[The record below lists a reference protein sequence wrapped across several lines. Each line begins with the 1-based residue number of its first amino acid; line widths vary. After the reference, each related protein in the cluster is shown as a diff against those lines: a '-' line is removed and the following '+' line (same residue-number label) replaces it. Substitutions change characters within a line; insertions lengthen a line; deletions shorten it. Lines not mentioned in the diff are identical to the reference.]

1 MTTRFPDDTELD
13 AIASQVRSFSPMAEA
28 ELGRLL
34 EVVRQSPTGPA
45 TGRLVEQQLGTVL
58 EAVLARRGQGVDL
71 MELYQEGSI
80 AATVAVGEFATRG
93 GAPSGLRAYVVRVV
107 DTFLDDVVKREAAQK
122 LADALLVEQVKLLE
136 AAEVVLRRRLERDPT
151 TLELAATLEWA
162 PETVEVVGAV
172 LHQARDTYDAEIVD
186 FLDDVDKSDEGNTA
200 DV

>member
-13 AIASQVRSFSPMAEA
+13 AIASQVRSFTPMTDA

-34 EVVRQSPTGPA
+34 EDARQSPTGPA

-58 EAVLARRGQGVDL
+58 DAVLARRGQSVDL

-107 DTFLDDVVKREAAQK
+107 DTFLDDVIKREAAQK

-136 AAEVVLRRRLERDPT
+136 AAEVVLRRRLEREPT
-151 TLELAATLEWA
+151 TLELAAALEWT

-186 FLDDVDKSDEGNTA
+186 FLDDIDESDEGNTA
-200 DV
+200 DI